1 MPKANVT
8 IVGLG
13 FVGSSI
19 GLALKKSGADI
30 SIIGH
35 DREPEVA
42 REALRIKAVDRT
54 DWNLINA
61 CEKADIIILAIP
73 LREIKSTMQAIGPYL
88 KAGCLVT
95 DTATLKRP
103 VIKWAEEFLPAN
115 VSFVGGDPII
125 SPQGE
130 TGGIKAASADALKGA
145 IYCLTPS
152 PSASGEAVELAVAL
166 VKAMGASPYFL
177 DPAEH
182 DGLLAGMEQLP
193 LVAAA
198 ALMGTLSQSPPW
210 RDMRRLGGA
219 AFSQGTASL
228 WENPA
233 FWTRAFLEN
242 SDNVIRWID
251 EFIGHLEILKQRL
264 KEQDE
269 ETLNAYFDRAMA
281 ERARW
286 FKDKATG
293 QWEEIPE
300 PPRPPGMLETFLGI
314 RLKDREEKK

>member
-35 DREPEVA
+35 DKEPEVA
-42 REALRIKAVDRT
+42 REALRMKAIDRA

-61 CEKADIIILAIP
+61 CEQADIIILALP
-73 LREIKSTMQAIGPYL
+73 LQAIRDTMKAIGPYL
-88 KAGCLVT
+88 REGCLIT

-103 VIKWAEEFLPAN
+103 VMRWAEEFLPGH
-115 VSFVGGDPII
+115 VSFVGGDPIM
-125 SPQGE
+125 SPQG
-130 TGGIKAASADALKGA
+130 GGGGVKAASADALKGA
-145 IYCLTPS
+145 VYCLTPS
-152 PSASGEAVELAVAL
+152 PTASGEAVELAVAL
-166 VKAMGASPYFL
+166 VRAMGANPYFM

-210 RDMRRLGGA
+210 KDMRRLGGS
-219 AFSQGTASL
+219 AFNQGTAPL
-228 WENPA
+228 WESPA
-233 FWTRAFLEN
+233 FWAGAFFEN
-242 SDNVIRWID
+242 ADNVVRWID
-251 EFIGHLEILKQRL
+251 ELIGQLEILKQEIQAR
-264 KEQDE
+264 DE
-269 ETLNAYFDRAMA
+269 EALSAYFDRAIT

-286 FKDKATG
+286 FKDRAMG
-293 QWEEIPE
+293 QWEEMPE

-314 RLKDREEKK
+314 RFKDRKGR